1 MLIFLILHPLPLSLT
16 ISKMAGEEPF
26 PDSVKDFVF
35 DLHDAARR
43 SFIPSEQQ
51 SLYSQSFR
59 EITSKVTFIIC
70 FVHCN
75 TNLYYN
81 LTSTK
86 PSNHQITVLSK
97 HSMAITRSR
106 CSRMW

>member
-51 SLYSQSFR
+51 SLYTQSFR
-59 EITSKVTFIIC
+59 EITSKVNFALLFSILQYSYIYTPNIPNIYQ
-70 FVHCN
+70 N
-75 TNLYYN
+75 TL
-81 LTSTK
+81 
-86 PSNHQITVLSK
+86 
-97 HSMAITRSR
+97 
-106 CSRMW
+106 

>member
-1 MLIFLILHPLPLSLT
+1 MLFFNPHPLSLLSLS

-51 SLYSQSFR
+51 SLYTQSFR
-59 EITSKVTFIIC
+59 EITSKV
-70 FVHCN
+70 
-75 TNLYYN
+75 NLFYMF
-81 LTSTK
+81 T
-86 PSNHQITVLSK
+86 
-97 HSMAITRSR
+97 
-106 CSRMW
+106 